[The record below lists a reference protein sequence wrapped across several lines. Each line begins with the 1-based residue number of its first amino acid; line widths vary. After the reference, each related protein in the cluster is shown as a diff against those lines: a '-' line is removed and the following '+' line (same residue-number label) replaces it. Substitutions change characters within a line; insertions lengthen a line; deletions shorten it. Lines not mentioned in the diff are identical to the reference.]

1 MPIKKKVDFQ
11 RMFFLFNLEKEL
23 RSLFSASLMKTVL
36 FIKGLLLGSYP
47 LQDQPQLSSVNDYQL
62 HFLRRDKAN
71 ASVLLWGSKRQALM
85 WA

>member
-1 MPIKKKVDFQ
+1 
-11 RMFFLFNLEKEL
+11 
-23 RSLFSASLMKTVL
+23 MKTVL

-71 ASVLLWGSKRQALM
+71 ASVLLRGSKRQALM